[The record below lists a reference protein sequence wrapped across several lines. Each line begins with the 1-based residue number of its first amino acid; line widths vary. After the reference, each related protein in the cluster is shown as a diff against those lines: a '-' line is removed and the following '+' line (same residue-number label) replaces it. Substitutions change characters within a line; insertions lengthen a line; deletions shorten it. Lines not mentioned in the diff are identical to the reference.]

1 MKELSDYIK
10 EFHPEVY
17 RRIEKTDADS
27 KEKLKADLKIE
38 VDDLVQFRKKDLSR
52 VQIIGKVLS
61 ITNTTYHVK
70 TFFPFKGIDEFYL
83 DIKEVR
89 KYDPT

>member
-10 EFHPEVY
+10 EFHPDVY
-17 RRIEKTDADS
+17 RRIEKTDQDS

-38 VDDLVQFRKKDLSR
+38 VDDLVQFRKKHLSKM
-52 VQIIGKVLS
+52 QIIGKVLS
-61 ITNTTYHVK
+61 INNTTYHVK
-70 TFFPFKGIDEFYL
+70 TFCIFQGINEFYL

>member
-17 RRIEKTDADS
+17 RRIEKTDKDS

-38 VDDLVQFRKKDLSR
+38 VGDLVQFRKKDLSR

-61 ITNTTYHVK
+61 ITNTTYHVL
-70 TFFPFKGIDEFYL
+70 TFFPFKGINEFYL

-89 KYDPT
+89 KYDTT